1 MTCDMDAIMGISDW
15 IVVLAE
21 GQVIAEG
28 TPSDVSK
35 NPAVIDAYLGSAIAE
50 ELKDV

>member
-1 MTCDMDAIMGISDW
+1 MTIKGISDW

-21 GQVIAEG
+21 GRIIAEG
-28 TPSDVSK
+28 TPSEVSK
-35 NPAVIDAYLGSAIAE
+35 NPAVIDAYLGSSIAE